1 MESNDDDL
9 GNRLPSKTKYCFLD
23 GPLPTTCRKCPNKV
37 AFKNQKGIL
46 WTLILQAIVFVNLL
60 LMSDVGFV
68 PQVHGPELSVSMVNE
83 FD

>member
-1 MESNDDDL
+1 MDIDL
-9 GNRLPSKTKYCFLD
+9 IGMAGYFL
-23 GPLPTTCRKCPNKV
+23 
-37 AFKNQKGIL
+37 
-46 WTLILQAIVFVNLL
+46 AIVFVNLL

>member
-1 MESNDDDL
+1 MDIEA
-9 GNRLPSKTKYCFLD
+9 RLDIFS
-23 GPLPTTCRKCPNKV
+23 
-37 AFKNQKGIL
+37 
-46 WTLILQAIVFVNLL
+46 AIVFVNLL